1 MPWLRLLLG
10 KRLFDS
16 ERFLRRA
23 NPTYLLKAQYPF
35 LGSICKG
42 RLPRCYHP
50 PQLLQCQNEL
60 NNSYKWGGKHCG
72 CQGSDIVTIRD
83 RAAPQSAA
91 APQNLGLQLLPPAL
105 TMSVRFRVL
114 ASMLPKQLWIR
125 RASHFPRKR
134 MAMWRWYL
142 FHRQG
147 WSFFATAGDRPSR
160 QWMTCSPN
168 FWHLIN
174 CRVSF
179 PSLLAL
185 LSVVLFCHVCLHQRR
200 CFSYFHTAYVGNAYM
215 IMPKESST
223 KLVKIIV
230 GSSVFGE
237 RV

>member
-1 MPWLRLLLG
+1 MPWLSLLLG

-23 NPTYLLKAQYPF
+23 NPTYLLEARYPC

-42 RLPRCYHP
+42 RLPWCCHP
-50 PQLLQCQNEL
+50 PQLLQCQKEL

-72 CQGSDIVTIRD
+72 CQGSDIVAIRD

-134 MAMWRWYL
+134 MAMWRWHL
-142 FHRQG
+142 FHCQSR
-147 WSFFATAGDRPSR
+147 SFLQQQVIVHQD
-160 QWMTCSPN
+160 N
-168 FWHLIN
+168 EWHAPQTFDI
-174 CRVSF
+174 
-179 PSLLAL
+179 
-185 LSVVLFCHVCLHQRR
+185 
-200 CFSYFHTAYVGNAYM
+200 
-215 IMPKESST
+215 
-223 KLVKIIV
+223 
-230 GSSVFGE
+230 
-237 RV
+237 